1 MKIRKISLLIFGL
14 AIFFW
19 LYVSPYIALNN
30 LFMAMKEE
38 KISMLNYF
46 VEPVTVE
53 LNIYNRYKQNLF
65 GNVDESTL
73 DSSAIKSKRI
83 MENSIKFG
91 IDVIVEPENIA
102 VLIESLR
109 KGKTPDDKPL
119 KSSYDYEGFNRF
131 VINFEVDGK
140 KQQVVFSRRYLFT
153 WVITDLVFPTELSTL
168 NQ

>member
-1 MKIRKISLLIFGL
+1 MKLKKISIVVFIA
-14 AIFFW
+14 AISFA
-19 LYVSPYIALNN
+19 LYVSPYLALHN
-30 LFMAMKEE
+30 LFMSIKDE

-53 LNIYNRYKQNLF
+53 TNIYNRYSQTLF

-73 DSSAIKSKRI
+73 DSNAIKSKRI

-109 KGKTPDDKPL
+109 IGKTPDGKRL
-119 KSSYDYEGFNRF
+119 HSSYDYEGFNRF

-140 KQQVVFSRRYLFT
+140 PQQVVFSRRYLFT
-153 WVITDLVFPTELSTL
+153 WIITDLVFPTDLTTL
-168 NQ
+168 QQ